1 MKLTKKQL
9 SILIENFLHESEEEA
24 QRRRDALMKGF
35 KASRKNIKKRE
46 ILSNMQDYGQFA
58 NPEFET
64 MASGQFGIDYDDYST
79 SKGVEAKELR
89 RKSKK
94 VWNENADHKFFKN
107 KIAKLHQLSY
117 AGGAKDTLSTS
128 YLGGGSTELSSWGIK
143 SSSPAKPTPEEI
155 HTCANPNN
163 YKQDFNNFYIIL
175 DGRVTWAGD
184 FDAYTE
190 ELGTHKGGGS
200 TRKYAAQQTKSSGMP
215 KRPGALRLYDDME
228 QNLKEFPILLDEEDV
243 DALPSALIDEM
254 VVDNWNIISMTY
266 FTTTNL
272 FSLNNNSIKDIA
284 DWCNNF
290 KQQRGKNSPYHKLK
304 IAISAGYPNPRVCDY
319 LSGRYWT
326 DQEIQQIFSLL
337 K

>member
-1 MKLTKKQL
+1 MV
-9 SILIENFLHESEEEA
+9 IIENFLIESDEDKQA
-24 QRRRDALMKGF
+24 RRDALMKGF
-35 KASRKNIKKRE
+35 KAARKNIKKQE
-46 ILSNMQDYGQFA
+46 ILRNMQDYGQFA
-58 NPEFET
+58 NPEFEE
-64 MASGQFGIDYDDYST
+64 MGAGQFGIDYDDYST

-89 RKSKK
+89 RKSKR

-107 KIAKLHQLSY
+107 KIAKLHQLGY
-117 AGGAKDTLSTS
+117 AGGPNDTLSTS
-128 YLGGGSTELSSWGIK
+128 YLGGGNTELSSWGIK
-143 SSSPAKPTPEEI
+143 SNSPMKPTPEEI

-163 YKQDFNNFYIIL
+163 YKGVYNNFYIIL

-200 TRKYAAQQTKSSGMP
+200 TRQYATQQTKSSGMP

-243 DALPSALIDEM
+243 DALPNALIDEM

-266 FTTTNL
+266 FTTHDL
-272 FSLNNNSIKDIA
+272 FSLKSNSIKDIA
-284 DWCNNF
+284 DWCNNY
-290 KQQRGKNSPYHKLK
+290 KQQQGKNSPYHKLK
-304 IAISAGYPNPRVCDY
+304 IAIDAGYPNPRVCDY

-326 DQEIQQIFSLL
+326 DQEVQQIFGLL